1 MQAVKGINMGAKQR
15 KRKGRRLMYLIKT
28 IDEGLHARIHCGD
41 RPGRFILGLGPAAD
55 GAGVAAAA
63 TRRRGWPGRWFLQR
77 GLILRHV
84 P

>member
-1 MQAVKGINMGAKQR
+1 
-15 KRKGRRLMYLIKT
+15 MYLIKT
-28 IDEGLHARIHCGD
+28 IDESLHGGGHRDD
-41 RPGRFILGLGPAAD
+41 RPGRFVLGLGRAIG

-77 GLILRHV
+77 GLIHV

>member
-1 MQAVKGINMGAKQR
+1 M
-15 KRKGRRLMYLIKT
+15 
-28 IDEGLHARIHCGD
+28 IDEGLHGRIRCD
-41 RPGRFILGLGPAAD
+41 NRQGRFILGLGRAVD

-77 GLILRHV
+77 DLILRHV